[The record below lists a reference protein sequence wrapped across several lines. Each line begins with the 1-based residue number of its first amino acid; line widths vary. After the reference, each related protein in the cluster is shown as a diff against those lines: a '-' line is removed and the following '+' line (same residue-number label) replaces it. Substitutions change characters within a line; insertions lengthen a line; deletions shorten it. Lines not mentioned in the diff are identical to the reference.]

1 MKALS
6 RLPRPVLTV
15 GVTALVLGAAGV
27 LAARVL
33 GAESTSTFTA
43 ELSGSVGLYAGSD
56 VRVLGVKVGEV
67 TEVRP
72 DGRTVRARFSVPADL
87 RVGASARALVVAPT
101 LVSDRHLELT
111 PPYEG
116 GPQLA
121 PGSTI
126 PLDRTAAPV
135 EIDQVLAAVKT
146 LSTSLGPQG
155 ANRDGA
161 LDQLVRSG
169 ADALD
174 GNGQRLNTA
183 VTELSRALA
192 TADEGGQD
200 LAGTLTNLAVFSE
213 ALAGAD
219 EPVRELNTTLAA
231 VAESLAAQRQA
242 LTGTVT
248 GLATAMTEVRSLVD
262 AAGPGLTE
270 NVAGLLDVSRTVLKQ
285 EQALRETLNLAP
297 VTLQNFIGTFD
308 PQTSTLA
315 ARVAVNG
322 TATTDPSLVLC
333 QLLMSNSLGDLCP
346 AVDAVVDPLEPVLQS
361 LPKPLGEGVEP
372 ADLYQTPPPGI
383 RP

>member
-6 RLPRPVLTV
+6 RLPRPVLAV

-72 DGRTVRARFSVPADL
+72 HGRTVRARFSVPADL

-174 GNGQRLNTA
+174 GNGQRLKTA

>member
-72 DGRTVRARFSVPADL
+72 HGRTVRARFSVPADL

-174 GNGQRLNTA
+174 GNGQRLKTA

>member
-1 MKALS
+1 MSALA
-6 RLPRPVLTV
+6 RRARPALLIGTGILGLVAAAVV
-15 GVTALVLGAAGV
+15 GV
-27 LAARVL
+27 RVL
-33 GAESTSTFTA
+33 GPEPTSTFTA

-67 TEVRP
+67 TDVQP

-116 GPQLA
+116 GAQLP

-126 PLDRTAAPV
+126 PLDRTAVPV

-146 LSTSLGPQG
+146 LSTSLGPEG

-308 PQTSTLA
+308 PQTSTLQ
-315 ARVAVNG
+315 ARPALNG
-322 TATTDPSLVLC
+322 TLTTDPSLVLC
-333 QLLMSNSLGDLCP
+333 QLLMSNSLDDLCP
-346 AVDAVVDPLEPVLQS
+346 AVHAVVDPLEPVLQS
-361 LPKPLGEGVEP
+361 LPQPLGEGVEP
-372 ADLYQTPPPGI
+372 ADLYPTPPPGI

>member
-6 RLPRPVLTV
+6 RLPRPVLAV

-308 PQTSTLA
+308 PQTSTLQ
-315 ARVAVNG
+315 ARPALNG
-322 TATTDPSLVLC
+322 TLTTDPSLVLC

-346 AVDAVVDPLEPVLQS
+346 AVHAVVDPLEPVLQS
-361 LPKPLGEGVEP
+361 LPQPLGEGVEP
-372 ADLYQTPPPGI
+372 ADLYPTPPPGI

>member
-1 MKALS
+1 MSALG
-6 RLPRPVLTV
+6 RLARPRLLV
-15 GVTALVLGAAGV
+15 GVGALVLGAAAMVGIRA
-27 LAARVL
+27 LS
-33 GAESTSTFTA
+33 AEPTSTFTA
-43 ELSGSVGLYAGSD
+43 ELSSSVGLYAGSD

-67 TEVRP
+67 TDVQP
-72 DGRTVRARFSVPADL
+72 NGRTVRVRFSVPADL
-87 RVGASARALVVAPT
+87 RIGASARALVVAPT

-111 PPYEG
+111 PAYES
-116 GPQLA
+116 GPQLP

-126 PLDRTAAPV
+126 PLARTAVPV

-155 ANRDGA
+155 ANRHGA

-169 ADALD
+169 AAALD

-192 TADEGGQD
+192 TADGGGQD
-200 LAGTLTNLAVFSE
+200 LAGTLTNLAVFSK
-213 ALAGAD
+213 ALADAD
-219 EPVRELNTTLAA
+219 EPVRQLNTTLAA
-231 VAESLAAQRQA
+231 VAESLAAQRQD
-242 LTGTVT
+242 LSGTVS
-248 GLATAMTEVRSLVD
+248 GLATAMTEVRSVVD
-262 AAGPGLTE
+262 DAGPVLTQ

-308 PQTSTLA
+308 PQTSTLS

-322 TATTDPSLVLC
+322 ITSDPSLVLC
-333 QLLMSNSLGDLCP
+333 QLLVSNLLGDLCP
-346 AVDAVVDPLEPVLQS
+346 AVHAVVDPLKPWLESV
-361 LPKPLGEGVEP
+361 PKPLGEGPEP
-372 ADLYQTPPPGI
+372 SDLFPTPSPRS